1 LDEKEKLSG
10 KLRDSYIVAN
20 SLSRYCAYLLVSKPD
35 LIPDSFLVPKIVFQ
49 GTMVHARDDILKN
62 CDSAQSRYNKLM
74 EEAGKG
80 TVDDK
85 KKSEDVL
92 QLGAILGKDLIDHE
106 SNEECWEIL
115 AEVWAD
121 LLIHIAPTWN
131 AEAHKKCLEAGGE
144 FITHIWALLWHCG
157 VEKSKLWPV
166 EHVPGN
172 CDTTVTPRDSAAEC
186 DILHSVESQ
195 QVGADTGSI
204 KGSRTEVCEENKIGG
219 TVNSGRRSE
228 GNLRYEIDDVS
239 GDARVGDANVQV
251 DTTQIQNKE

>member
-1 LDEKEKLSG
+1 
-10 KLRDSYIVAN
+10 
-20 SLSRYCAYLLVSKPD
+20 
-35 LIPDSFLVPKIVFQ
+35 
-49 GTMVHARDDILKN
+49 MVHARDDILKN

-92 QLGAILGKDLIDHE
+92 QLGAILGKDLIEHE

-172 CDTTVTPRDSAAEC
+172 CDTTVTPQDSAAEC
-186 DILHSVESQ
+186 DILQSVESQ

-204 KGSRTEVCEENKIGG
+204 KGRRTEVCEENKIGG
-219 TVNSGRRSE
+219 TGNSGRSSE